1 MRLAG
6 IGRPEPGG
14 LPLFELFRASSVA
27 PDFGGARFVARA
39 MALAVAVIAECLLF
53 AASPA
58 TANGVTFP
66 IDEGVSGPYEYQVG
80 IGPFSPL
87 RKALFVAVT
96 LTAGSSPVIDADVM
110 VTVAADGSPNEA
122 GPLAAANSLTHL
134 ATYELSL
141 DLPELAR
148 DRVSFKIEVDSRH
161 GPAVIDAEM
170 IVPDVVGTFN
180 GDSVS
185 PTTEAPT
192 AAPAPNEATPD
203 PATRPPQSDQEDT
216 STGRFVYSGF
226 AVLAGLVGV
235 GFGVWGL
242 VRYRRRRS
250 TDPR

>member
-1 MRLAG
+1 VPNVAG
-6 IGRPEPGG
+6 VRF
-14 LPLFELFRASSVA
+14 LPCAA
-27 PDFGGARFVARA
+27 
-39 MALAVAVIAECLLF
+39 ALIAVAVVCLLF

-58 TANGVTFP
+58 VANGVAFP

-110 VTVAADGSPNEA
+110 VTVAVDGSPNEV

-161 GPAVIDAEM
+161 GPAVIEAEM

-185 PTTEAPT
+185 PT

-203 PATRPPQSDQEDT
+203 T
-216 STGRFVYSGF
+216 SAGRFVYSGF
-226 AVLAGLVGV
+226 AVLAGLLGI

-242 VRYRRRRS
+242 ARYRRRRS
-250 TDPR
+250 ADPG